1 VARYATARGV
11 ALRGQT
17 RQLTR
22 VIASLGGRLWRAEGS
37 RIELGRVVGSDAIQ
51 GPQAE
56 SGVAAVNRP
65 AGDARSGQPGKQQNK
80 EKQDDHRTN
89 TLLTLL
95 AARVGANQQATAAG
109 DVDDGNDVPAVIQR
123 YCGGDVV
130 TTIAATVVAASPLG
144 RSEIRSA
151 ACHGWPVS
159 AARSPG
165 MGPAIAA
172 I

>member
-1 VARYATARGV
+1 M
-11 ALRGQT
+11 
-17 RQLTR
+17 TR

-65 AGDARSGQPGKQQNK
+65 AGDARSGHYGKQQNK

-95 AARVGANQQATAAG
+95 AARVVANQQAIAAAG
-109 DVDDGNDVPAVIQR
+109 VDQTIAAAGVDDGNDVPAVIQSHR
-123 YCGGDVV
+123 AGDV
-130 TTIAATVVAASPLG
+130 IAHHRCHRGGRIVAAKRTFGRVTRGPSPP
-144 RSEIRSA
+144 RD
-151 ACHGWPVS
+151 H
-159 AARSPG
+159 PG
-165 MGPAIAA
+165 MGPAIVAT
-172 I
+172 